1 MNPVMEFILTI
12 LLVGVLGSIFLAVA
26 WKIFRIAVVAFLVGN
41 VFMYFGLLAVI
52 LFDLPEYWRLL
63 TTGDQ
68 EAFWVT
74 VYLVVLTFG
83 GLGFLGW
90 NIFDFFTYR
99 FEMPRLFQKN
109 QYAGSTQSQ
118 TNQQE
123 ERQQHQ
129 QQKEQRTY
137 FQEAASTYLRDLELL
152 GLERGSSQDDIKTA
166 YRKLSK
172 KYHPDVNPDPHATII
187 FKQIQKA
194 YQNLAQ

>member
-63 TTGDQ
+63 TTGDK
-68 EAFWVT
+68 EVFWVT
-74 VYLVVLTFG
+74 VYLVVLTIG

-90 NIFDFFTYR
+90 NIFDFFTYS
-99 FEMPRLFQKN
+99 FEMPRIFQKK
-109 QYAGSTQSQ
+109 QYEEPTQTQ
-118 TNQQE
+118 HTQQQE
-123 ERQQHQ
+123 RQEQTQ
-129 QQKEQRTY
+129 QEQTY
-137 FQEAASTYLRDLELL
+137 FQESNNTYLRDLELL